1 MKNRKKHNALKKWAG
16 RIHLWL
22 GLITGLIVFIV
33 AVTGCIYVFHD
44 EIKDAVWD
52 WRTIKPK
59 QQSFIEPSQLQQNLK
74 QKYSNASDAFI
85 IYSGKDRPA
94 AIYSVKNTIPYYF
107 YFDPYTGRL
116 LYEQNFKTDFFEIIK
131 ALHMYLLLPP
141 AIGKQVVGISSLIF
155 ILMMITGIILW
166 WPKKWKNL
174 KNNLKVKWNART
186 KRLNYDLHN
195 ISGFY
200 IHILAII
207 IAITGLVFSYE
218 WVGDGLYLLGNAG
231 KTYESDKEPT
241 SVPPVEASTSEDPID
256 IAFYKT
262 IQLKPENE
270 MYFVWDNGKDRPI
283 ETGAYP
289 YSLRFDHQSNYFFHP
304 QSAELLKTHAY
315 NDKSSGLQLREMSY
329 GLHTGQYF
337 NLPGKIVAFVVSL
350 FVASLPVTG
359 LIIWLGRKYPMK
371 HLTWWRSRK

>member
-1 MKNRKKHNALKKWAG
+1 MKKRRKNNTIRKWAG

-33 AVTGCIYVFHD
+33 AITGCIFVFHD

-52 WRTIKPK
+52 WRSVEPR
-59 QQSFIEPSQLQQNLK
+59 QQSFIEPSKLQDKLK
-74 QKYSNASDAFI
+74 QKYPDASDSFI
-85 IYSGKDRPA
+85 IYTGKDRPA
-94 AIYSVKNTIPYYF
+94 AIYSVKEGDPYYF
-107 YFDPYTGRL
+107 YFNPYTGKM
-116 LYEQNFKTDFFEIIK
+116 LYEQNFKTDFFEIVK

-141 AIGKQVVGISSLIF
+141 AIGKQVVGISTLIF
-155 ILMMITGIILW
+155 ILMMLTGIVLW
-166 WPKKWKNL
+166 WPKKWKNFRKSL
-174 KNNLKVKWNART
+174 QIKWSARP

-231 KTYESDKEPT
+231 KRIESDKEPREIK
-241 SVPPVEASTSEDPID
+241 PSEEKISENPID
-256 IAFYKT
+256 IAFFRT
-262 IQLKPENE
+262 IQLKPEDE
-270 MYFVWDNGKDRPI
+270 MYFVWDSGSEKPI

-289 YSLRFDHQSNYFFHP
+289 YALRFDHQSNFYFHP
-304 QSAELLKTHAY
+304 QTADLLQGHAY
-315 NDKSSGLQLREMSY
+315 QNKSPGLKLREMSY

-337 NLPGKIVAFVVSL
+337 NLPGKIIAFLVSL
-350 FVASLPVTG
+350 FIASLPVTG
-359 LIIWLGRKYPMK
+359 FIIWWGRKHPVR
-371 HLTWWRSRK
+371 HLTWWRSEK